1 VSSKQNLKASSAFD
15 ADLSVMPDFRPQ
27 ASAAPRSVWDWWRD
41 FIQPRGDWFPNA
53 QLNYFVRALR
63 SVAGARCLLVLGA
76 IAIEA
81 YSVLVIHNAPQ
92 PLWPIG
98 LVYAVFSIA
107 LLIFAYWQPRG
118 RVLQASVGLC
128 VDWLASIGVFV
139 IAGMGTGAVV
149 PGNAL
154 LLAWP
159 VLQAGVLGS
168 GYLALLVALA
178 QACYLSVHA
187 MGYAAGI
194 VTGET
199 VPVMYAVLVS
209 LGLVAV
215 GWLSQQLASR
225 LNAQEA
231 EREQAEQRAKRQEAV
246 NRLSLAELDDGV
258 FVADLQG
265 RIETANPAAL
275 NMLGLIERALPTLL
289 TSRADL
295 LPLAEA
301 FTVAIHTGTE
311 LDQRVVWKRRG
322 LEHVALVQCRVTQA
336 AGQDA
341 VVVFMRDAHRIAQ
354 QVHEAKLA
362 GMGRLVAGIAH
373 DIRNPLSA
381 ITQAAQL
388 LKEQHHDAQVSSA
401 GNTGAISTGEKLSGM
416 ILTHAERINETI
428 EDVLILGRKPRVADK
443 ATEIAVWLQDWAEE
457 QRNLGRAGP
466 LRLNLEAAVSAEPG
480 PLFSAYVNTGSTVQ
494 PQLSVRFHHD
504 HLRRIINNLY
514 DNALRYCS
522 GAAGSIDIVLQVL
535 NDEHAVDVVVANDG
549 PAIQEPLR
557 SQLFEPF
564 MSGESRGTGLGL
576 YICRELC
583 QQNNA
588 SLRYRLSAASD
599 RLGEFVIRMPLGYV
613 AQG

>member
-1 VSSKQNLKASSAFD
+1 VTNKESLKALTTAD
-15 ADLSVMPDFRPQ
+15 ADLSVMPDFSPN
-27 ASAAPRSVWDWWRD
+27 ASQQPKSRWAVWRN
-41 FIQPRGDWFPNA
+41 FIRRRGELFPNA
-53 QLNYFVRALR
+53 QLSYFVRALR
-63 SVAGARCLLVLGA
+63 SVAGARCLLMLGA
-76 IAIEA
+76 IAIEG
-81 YSVLVIHNAPQ
+81 YSVLVLRNAPQ
-92 PLWPIG
+92 PLWLIG
-98 LVYAVFSIA
+98 LAYAIFSVLM
-107 LLIFAYWQPRG
+107 LLCAYLMQRG
-118 RVLQASVGLC
+118 RVAQAAVGLG
-128 VDWLASIGVFV
+128 VDWLASILVFSITSSASGV
-139 IAGMGTGAVV
+139 VV
-149 PGNAL
+149 PSNAL

-178 QACYLSVHA
+178 QACYLSVQA
-187 MGYAAGI
+187 MGFAAGI
-194 VTGET
+194 VKGET
-199 VPVMYAVLVS
+199 VSVLYAVLVS

-231 EREQAEQRAKRQEAV
+231 ERELAEQRARRQEAV

-258 FVADLQG
+258 FVADLNG

-275 NMLGLIERALPTLL
+275 SMLGLIERGLPTLL
-289 TSRADL
+289 TSRGDL

-301 FTVAIHTGTE
+301 FALAVQSGTE
-311 LDQRVVWKRRG
+311 LEQRVAWKRRG
-322 LEHVALVQCRVTQA
+322 VEHVAQVQCRVTQA

-341 VVVFMRDAHRIAQ
+341 VVVFMRDAHRLAQ

-388 LKEQHHDAQVSSA
+388 LKEQHHDTQPS
-401 GNTGAISTGEKLSGM
+401 TPSTGEKLAGM

-428 EDVLILGRKPRVADK
+428 EDVLILGRKPRA
-443 ATEIAVWLQDWAEE
+443 AANTTEIALWLQDWAEE
-457 QRNLGRAGP
+457 QRNVGRAGP
-466 LRLNLEAAVSAEPG
+466 LRLSLEAAIAAEPG
-480 PLFSAYVNTGSTVQ
+480 PLFTSFTHSGATDRAQ
-494 PQLSVRFHHD
+494 HLSVRFHHD
-504 HLRRIINNLY
+504 HLRRVINNLY

-522 GAAGSIDIVLQVL
+522 GAQGSIDISLQIL
-535 NDEHAVDVVVANDG
+535 NDEHAIDLVVANDG

-583 QQNNA
+583 QQNNSA
-588 SLRYRLSAASD
+588 LRYRLSAASD
-599 RLGEFVIRMPLGYV
+599 RLGEFVIRMPLAHA